1 MILVTFLFGLN
12 RKTVKFNENVM
23 SDDKN
28 VWNEYLLGILINL
41 IFLLHFCDYN
51 PINENFGFVDSVI
64 KLFTMT

>member
-1 MILVTFLFGLN
+1 M
-12 RKTVKFNENVM
+12 KFNENVM

-51 PINENFGFVDSVI
+51 PISENFGFVDSVL